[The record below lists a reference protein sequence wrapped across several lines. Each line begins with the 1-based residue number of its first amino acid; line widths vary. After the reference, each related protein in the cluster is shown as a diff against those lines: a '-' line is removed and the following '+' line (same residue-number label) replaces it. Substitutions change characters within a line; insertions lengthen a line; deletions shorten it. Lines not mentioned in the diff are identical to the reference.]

1 MIPPIVYDLGHI
13 RLAEMH
19 RQAERDA
26 LARSLRRARRADRR
40 DGAAAQRA
48 ATLSRWAHR
57 LGRVSVP

>member
-26 LARSLRRARRADRR
+26 LARSVRRARRAARS
-40 DGAAAQRA
+40 ARA
-48 ATLSRWAHR
+48 TAGRPATLSRWAHR